1 MHSSRQKED
10 ISISYISAL
19 CADAGILYDIQRRA
33 DFSEMPKSDNKQ
45 TVTVAI
51 PKEHVINEEFLLDI
65 LERIA
70 KEA

>member
-1 MHSSRQKED
+1 
-10 ISISYISAL
+10 
-19 CADAGILYDIQRRA
+19 
-33 DFSEMPKSDNKQ
+33 MPKSDNKQ